1 MLLLE
6 RHCCPRELLRLLVE
20 GRCCPRELLPR
31 W

>member
-1 MLLLE
+1 LLLLE